1 MVEKTTSQNTGS
13 DSKKAIKHSSNSAK
27 SSTKATKTK
36 KPQSAKRQK
45 AVQEIRILAPIIAT
59 FFVSGLVAMV
69 GVVVNY
75 VQHDFQLSD
84 TISSFLASAIYIWF
98 VLIAIPT
105 AYIMNNLGHKKTVL
119 LALILSCVSMAIPI
133 LYYSPITMVI
143 SLCTLG
149 IANTIMQISL
159 NLLVSDVTP
168 KRQMSSM
175 LTLGQFVGQIPAMII
190 PLLAM
195 LASLWFGSWRWVYP
209 FFLAVSLGITYWLY
223 RTEVEESADK
233 DPSGIMDIIGL
244 LRKPVILLCFIGII
258 LQVGIDVGISI
269 TTPKIIMERT
279 GASTESA
286 NFVLM
291 VYAIVRLIGCLGGA
305 FILSQFSNKKIYIA
319 SIALILLG
327 CAGLLFINSRILIY
341 ICTIFMGL
349 GVSNLFAILFSQALD
364 TFPRKKNDISVLLI
378 MGLVGGAIFPPIMG
392 IGTKLVGGH
401 QFGAIIVI
409 MLCAIGMLYISK
421 QLKDE

>member
-45 AVQEIRILAPIIAT
+45 AAQEIRILAPIIAT

-223 RTEVEESADK
+223 RTKVEESADK